1 MTKSISNEELRIRI
15 EQNLERHFGIS
26 SNGASE
32 KQMYDALAS
41 SVKNILLE
49 KRKVFNHETRA
60 QKKKK
65 VYYLCM
71 EFLLGRSLK
80 NNIYNLGIEKQVDEV
95 MKSMGFDLVALYENE
110 NDAGLGNGGL
120 GRLAACYMDSL
131 ASLDYPAMGF
141 SIRYEYGLF
150 KQKIVEGWQTEMP
163 DIWLPGGEVW
173 LTPRPDKNCTVKFGG
188 KIMEVDHGNKRMEFE
203 VINYNE
209 VEAMA
214 YDMIISGGDSFGV
227 SVLRLWRARNIQN
240 FNMGKFSQGEYML
253 AMQADNE
260 AELISKVLYP
270 SDDHYEGKSLRLKQQ
285 YFLVCASIDSIIKD
299 VLRQTND
306 IRQFADYAILHI
318 NDTHP
323 ALVVPELM
331 RVLLDDYKLGWDEAW
346 DIVTKSTA
354 YTNHTVLAE
363 ALECWSMDLFKDMLP
378 RIWQIVC
385 EIDARY
391 RESARNRELDQDTIN
406 RTAVI
411 DYGSVKMANL
421 SCIASKK
428 VNGVSA
434 LHSDILKK
442 TVFKDYYAQFP
453 EKFTNVTNGI
463 AHRRWLSYS
472 NPRLNDFLTEMIGD
486 GFRRNASEL
495 KNFEKFADDKSVL
508 DKLGEIKHQNKI
520 DFAQFIS
527 KSQGIIINPE
537 SRFDV
542 HVKRLHEY
550 KRQLLNV
557 LKIVDLYNQLI
568 ENPDLELEP
577 QTFIFGAKAAPSY
590 YKAKEIIELI
600 CYIQAEISKNPK
612 IAEKLN
618 VVFIENYCVT
628 TAETLIPSAEVSEQ
642 ISTAGKEASGTGNMK
657 FMINGAITLGT
668 LDGANVEIN
677 EAVGKDNI
685 FIFGMTA
692 KEVSDL
698 WKLGYNSFDFYKKSE
713 RLRKVIDTLN
723 RGFNGKSFNNISDY
737 LLGGG
742 GIADPYMCLADFDSY
757 IFTANKLNEAYKNK
771 DLWNRMSLKNIANAG
786 RFAAD
791 RAIEQYAKEIWN
803 IQKVEE

>member
-1 MTKSISNEELRIRI
+1 MTKPISNEELRIRI

-26 SNGASE
+26 SNNATD
-32 KQMYDALAS
+32 KQMYDAVAS

-49 KRKVFNHETRA
+49 KRNVFNHNTRA

-80 NNIYNLGIEKQVDEV
+80 TNIYNLGIQNQVDEV
-95 MKSMGFDLVALYENE
+95 LKTMGFDLVELYENE
-110 NDAGLGNGGL
+110 TDAGLGNGGL

-131 ASLDYPAMGF
+131 ASLEYPAMGF

-150 KQKIVEGWQTEMP
+150 KQKIVDGWQTEMP

-214 YDMIISGGDSFGV
+214 YDMMISGGDSEGV

-253 AMQADNE
+253 AMKADNE

-299 VLRQTND
+299 VLRQTKD
-306 IRQFADYAILHI
+306 IRQFADFAILHI

-323 ALVVPELM
+323 ALVIPELM
-331 RVLLDDYKLGWDEAW
+331 RVFMDDYKLGWDEAW

-354 YTNHTVLAE
+354 YTNHTVLSE
-363 ALECWSMDLFKDMLP
+363 ALECWSMDLFKDLLP

-391 RESARNRELDQDTIN
+391 RASSINLGLDQDTIN

-411 DYGSVKMANL
+411 DYGAVKMANL

-434 LHSDILKK
+434 LHSEILKK
-442 TVFKDYYAQFP
+442 TIFKDYYKQTP
-453 EKFTNVTNGI
+453 EKFINITNGI

-472 NPRLNDFLTEMIGD
+472 NPRLDGLLTDLIGN
-486 GFRRNASEL
+486 GFRKEASKL
-495 KNFEKFADDKSVL
+495 KDFEKYADDTTVL
-508 DKLGEIKHQNKI
+508 NKLAEIKLQNKI
-520 DFAQFIS
+520 DFANYVS
-527 KSQGIIINPE
+527 KNQGISINPE

-542 HVKRLHEY
+542 QVKRLHEY
-550 KRQLLNV
+550 KRQLLNI

-568 ENPDLELEP
+568 EDPDMDMTP

-590 YKAKEIIELI
+590 YKAKEMIELI
-600 CYIQAEISKNPK
+600 CNIQAELEKNPK
-612 IAEKLN
+612 IKEKLN
-618 VVFIENYCVT
+618 VVFMENYCVT
-628 TAETLIPSAEVSEQ
+628 MAETLMPAAEVS
-642 ISTAGKEASGTGNMK
+642 
-657 FMINGAITLGT
+657 
-668 LDGANVEIN
+668 
-677 EAVGKDNI
+677 
-685 FIFGMTA
+685 
-692 KEVSDL
+692 
-698 WKLGYNSFDFYKKSE
+698 
-713 RLRKVIDTLN
+713 
-723 RGFNGKSFNNISDY
+723 
-737 LLGGG
+737 
-742 GIADPYMCLADFDSY
+742 
-757 IFTANKLNEAYKNK
+757 
-771 DLWNRMSLKNIANAG
+771 
-786 RFAAD
+786 
-791 RAIEQYAKEIWN
+791 
-803 IQKVEE
+803 